1 MDADR
6 LDEIIKELERDTD
19 PEREIQIWERIAQ
32 IYRSFVVENSITD
45 LGCKQAVFTV
55 ALGASM
61 GMQAEDFDGLKLLSK
76 EQIERILRRW
86 KPPFAEDVL

>member
-1 MDADR
+1 M
-6 LDEIIKELERDTD
+6 
-19 PEREIQIWERIAQ
+19 
-32 IYRSFVVENSITD
+32 ENSITD